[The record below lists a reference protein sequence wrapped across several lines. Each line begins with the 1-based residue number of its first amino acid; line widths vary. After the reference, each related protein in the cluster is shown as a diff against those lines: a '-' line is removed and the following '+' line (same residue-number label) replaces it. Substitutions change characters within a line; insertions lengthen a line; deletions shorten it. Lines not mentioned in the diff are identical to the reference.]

1 MNKRQ
6 EVASTSNWFE
16 YVLSQLN
23 RGEIETYQQLVDL
36 VQSMATNIDLRKEYP
51 FLSVAVRKVQETEQP
66 IGNSDPLYQSYL
78 LALQLGFVKAVAK
91 GQYVVTQMGADFL
104 ASKPIK

>member
-16 YVLSQLN
+16 HVLGQLN

-36 VQSMATNIDLRKEYP
+36 MQSIATNIDLRKSYP
-51 FLSVAVRKVQETEQP
+51 FLTVAIRNIESTNKPVDS
-66 IGNSDPLYQSYL
+66 NDPLYQSYL
-78 LALQLGFVKAVAK
+78 LALQLKFVEAVAK
-91 GQYVVTQMGADFL
+91 GQYIVTQMGKDFL